1 MRPIQTNEKE
11 KFIFWF
17 KNTYDCQIAIFV
29 GRIEM
34 EGGVVL
40 FLIVELPHL
49 IL

>member
-1 MRPIQTNEKE
+1 MRPIETNEKE

-17 KNTYDCQIAIFV
+17 KNTYDCHIAIFV

-34 EGGVVL
+34 GL
-40 FLIVELPHL
+40 FFIVELPHL